1 MAQYSLPATIPAGQ
15 SLSSAVACTSR
26 IAQIFMPT
34 DDWTTAPLTFQVSLD
49 GLDFFDL
56 YDIQIVTGSYQ
67 PFEIVVPSVTP
78 PIPPMS
84 CRLTPAVQSPGS
96 GFVLERG
103 KRRLRKPQIA
113 PFKFYSMWCDGV
125 AL

>member
-49 GLDFFDL
+49 GPRISHLRL
-56 YDIQIVTGSYQ
+56 WCR
-67 PFEIVVPSVTP
+67 PSP

-113 PFKFYSMWCDGV
+113 PFKSYSMWCDGV

>member
-78 PIPPMS
+78 HTAYVLPPD
-84 CRLTPAVQSPGS
+84 TGS
-96 GFVLERG
+96 AISWI
-103 KRRLRKPQIA
+103 RLRSGTRQTPVAQAADRTFQIL
-113 PFKFYSMWCDGV
+113 FDV
-125 AL
+125 V